1 MPNLNYKYN
10 IPFLEGKKI
19 SNSTILSNSFG
30 ASCEKIK
37 FEDNSYIVLKI
48 LKEKKSNYD
57 SIYYEGKSLK
67 FMYNTFPEL
76 FPKVLYLNNN
86 TLVLEY
92 INHNNIKNNNS
103 EKDFAFKLTRIHQLK
118 HSEFGFDF
126 DTPIGGLRQPSNYQK
141 SWIDFYG
148 NNRLGMIFE
157 EINKTNPMP
166 KKINKGIEKILK
178 NLKNLIPDNPK
189 PSLIHGDLWKEN
201 ILFNDG
207 RLVGLIDPGIH
218 YAHNEMEIAYLKWFK
233 YINNNFYNYYS
244 EIINIDKE
252 FFNYSEIYELYYA
265 LLNVHLWSREYIQ
278 NAADL
283 VSKYN

>member
-10 IPFLEGKKI
+10 IPLLEDKKI
-19 SNSTILSNSFG
+19 SNITILSNSFG

-37 FEDNSYIVLKI
+37 FEDNSYIVLKT
-48 LKEKKSNYD
+48 LKANQVNYD

-67 FMYNTFPEL
+67 FMYNIFPKL
-76 FPKVLYLNNN
+76 FPKVLYLNNK
-86 TLVLEY
+86 TLVIEY

-103 EKDFAFKLTRIHQLK
+103 EKDFAIKLTEIHQLK
-118 HSEFGFDF
+118 HSKFGFFF
-126 DTPIGGLRQPSNYQK
+126 DTPIGGLRQPSNFQK
-141 SWIDFYG
+141 SWVDFYG
-148 NNRLGMIFE
+148 NNRLGMIFKK
-157 EINKTNPMP
+157 INTTNPMP

-178 NLKNLIPDNPK
+178 NLNNLIPDNPK

>member
-19 SNSTILSNSFG
+19 SSSTILSNSFG

-48 LKEKKSNYD
+48 LKAKKGNYD

-103 EKDFAFKLTRIHQLK
+103 EKDFAFKLTKIHQLK

-141 SWIDFYG
+141 SWINFYG
-148 NNRLGMIFE
+148 NNRLGMIYE
-157 EINKTNPMP
+157 EINKTNPMQ
-166 KKINKGIEKILK
+166 KK
-178 NLKNLIPDNPK
+178 
-189 PSLIHGDLWKEN
+189 
-201 ILFNDG
+201 
-207 RLVGLIDPGIH
+207 
-218 YAHNEMEIAYLKWFK
+218 
-233 YINNNFYNYYS
+233 
-244 EIINIDKE
+244 
-252 FFNYSEIYELYYA
+252 
-265 LLNVHLWSREYIQ
+265 
-278 NAADL
+278 
-283 VSKYN
+283 

>member
-48 LKEKKSNYD
+48 LKAKKGNYD

-157 EINKTNPMP
+157 EINKTDPMP